1 MAGKAYKIIE
11 LVGSSTDSWEEAVKT
26 IVDTASSELK
36 NVRIVEVKELDT
48 KLEDGKITEYRA
60 KVRLSFKVEREPETL

>member
-11 LVGSSTDSWEEAVKT
+11 LVGSSPDGWEEAVKT

-36 NVRIVEVKELDT
+36 NLRIVEVKELDT

>member
-1 MAGKAYKIIE
+1 MAGKVYKIIE
-11 LVGSSTDSWEEAVKT
+11 LVGSSPDGWEEAVKT

-36 NVRIVEVKELDT
+36 NLRIVEVKELDT